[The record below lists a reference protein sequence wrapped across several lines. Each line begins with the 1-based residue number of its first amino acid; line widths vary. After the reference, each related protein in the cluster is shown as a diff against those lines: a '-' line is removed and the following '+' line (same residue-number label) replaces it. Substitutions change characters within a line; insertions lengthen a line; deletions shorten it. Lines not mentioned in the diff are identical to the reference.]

1 MNVAFGSNCEELT
14 QGTHFRIAANNRHR
28 AAERKRSSPSSCRQ
42 ARCELLLVRSLS
54 AFWKIIADRQVAIR
68 HRGPRDVAGW
78 SIVGGSRDTLLPI
91 LGIEPHENI
100 ENRSWPTN
108 YRGPVLIHASLKID
122 KQPCVDHGLDPTKLE
137 TGGVVGIA
145 KIVDCVTTHRSR
157 WFEGPYG
164 FVLKNRRG

>member
-1 MNVAFGSNCEELT
+1 MKILSIRQPWAYLITRGS
-14 QGTHFRIAANNRHR
+14 
-28 AAERKRSSPSSCRQ
+28 K
-42 ARCELLLVRSLS
+42 
-54 AFWKIIADRQVAIR
+54 
-68 HRGPRDVAGW
+68 
-78 SIVGGSRDTLLPI
+78 
-91 LGIEPHENI
+91 NI

-145 KIVDCVTTHRSR
+145 EIVDCVTTHRSR

-164 FVLKNRRG
+164 FVLKNRRGLPFVRWTGALGLRDAPKRLLDRIGRIRACTHKSTTLIDVRLALTSGAKADIS

>member
-1 MNVAFGSNCEELT
+1 MRCFPSG
-14 QGTHFRIAANNRHR
+14 HR
-28 AAERKRSSPSSCRQ
+28 ATQ
-42 ARCELLLVRSLS
+42 
-54 AFWKIIADRQVAIR
+54 
-68 HRGPRDVAGW
+68 
-78 SIVGGSRDTLLPI
+78 
-91 LGIEPHENI
+91 NI

-145 KIVDCVTTHRSR
+145 KIVYCVTTHRNR

-164 FVLKNRRG
+164 FVLKNRRGSSVCEMDGRFGFEGRARKSWRPTAIGGFHAVLKRQALAAGLKPPNHKRVYRV

>member
-1 MNVAFGSNCEELT
+1 
-14 QGTHFRIAANNRHR
+14 
-28 AAERKRSSPSSCRQ
+28 
-42 ARCELLLVRSLS
+42 
-54 AFWKIIADRQVAIR
+54 
-68 HRGPRDVAGW
+68 
-78 SIVGGSRDTLLPI
+78 LLPI
-91 LGIEPHENI
+91 LGIEPHKNI

-164 FVLKNRRG
+164 FVLKNRRGLPFVRWTGANSSNSVQQPFWRVPQTQSVGTNCFAAR